1 MGVGGGSAVGGPAGE
16 AVGGPVD
23 GQVGG
28 ASGPDG
34 WSGTGPTGGVG
45 ADGGGTRL
53 PLAGVRVVDLTR
65 VMTGPYCTMLL
76 ADLGADVVKVEQPGR
91 GDDTRHWGPPF
102 VGGDA
107 DHPGESAYFLS
118 VNRNKRSVALD
129 LKTPGGQDALWR
141 LLDGADV
148 VVENFSP
155 GVADRLGI
163 GYGAVR
169 ARRPG
174 IVYASISGF
183 GQTGPARGRTAYD
196 LILQGMGGMMGIT
209 GQPGG
214 PPTKLGV
221 PIADIAAGMFAALAV
236 AAALHGREKTGEGT
250 YVDASLL
257 GGQVA
262 LLTYQA
268 GIYFT
273 TGQVP
278 APLGNAHPIVAPY
291 DTYATA
297 DGHANI
303 AVGNDAIWRRFCAA
317 LGLDSLAEDPRYATN
332 AGRIGALGELNA
344 VIAPVLAGWTTAELV
359 ARLDAH
365 AVPCGPIYDVAEVF
379 ADPQA
384 VDQGMAVDAPHPTL
398 GSVRLTGFPYRL
410 GGESLA
416 VRLAPPLLG
425 QHTAEVLAEL
435 GYGEAEVAALA
446 AGGAVALGPP
456 LPGPEVPE
464 PALSGAGDGPVAVRP
479 EETLPPTSVEAP
491 VGPTGSAAG

>member
-1 MGVGGGSAVGGPAGE
+1 
-16 AVGGPVD
+16 
-23 GQVGG
+23 
-28 ASGPDG
+28 
-34 WSGTGPTGGVG
+34 
-45 ADGGGTRL
+45 
-53 PLAGVRVVDLTR
+53 VR
-65 VMTGPYCTMLL
+65 
-76 ADLGADVVKVEQPGR
+76 
-91 GDDTRHWGPPF
+91 
-102 VGGDA
+102 
-107 DHPGESAYFLS
+107 
-118 VNRNKRSVALD
+118 
-129 LKTPGGQDALWR
+129 
-141 LLDGADV
+141 ADV

-155 GVADRLGI
+155 GVVDRLGV
-163 GYGAVR
+163 GYAAVR
-169 ARRPG
+169 ARRPDV
-174 IVYASISGF
+174 VYASISGF

-236 AAALHGREKTGEGT
+236 AAALYGRERTGEGT
-250 YVDASLL
+250 YIDASLL

-317 LGLDSLAEDPRYATN
+317 LGLDALAEDPRYATN
-332 AGRIGALGELNA
+332 AGRIGALAELNA
-344 VIAPVLAGWTTAELV
+344 AIAPVIARWTTADLV

-384 VDQGMAVDAPHPTL
+384 VDQGLAVDAPHPTL

-410 GGESLA
+410 PESPLG
-416 VRLAPPLLG
+416 VRLPPPLLG
-425 QHTAEVLAEL
+425 QHTAEVLAEV
-435 GYGEAEVAALA
+435 GYGEAEIAALA
-446 AGGAVALGPP
+446 EAGAAAVGGATPA
-456 LPGPEVPE
+456 PGATEVPTE
-464 PALSGAGDGPVAVRP
+464 SREAARVP
-479 EETLPPTSVEAP
+479 EGV
-491 VGPTGSAAG
+491 